1 MVSFTRLET
10 VGLPPA
16 FILFKKRKHM
26 QTWQLPE
33 YIADILPATARQ
45 VESAKETFLELFRV
59 HGFELVSPPLIEY
72 TTSLMAESDVG
83 LSLKTIRV
91 VDQLT
96 GLQLGLRADI
106 TPQVARIDAHLL
118 STKAGVNRFCYAGSV
133 LHARPDGLFS
143 TREPIQV
150 GAELYGFAGVGAD
163 IEIIALM
170 LKTLQSVTVQ
180 SVYLSL
186 GHIGV
191 FRALAEAAELL
202 VEDSHTLLA
211 AMQSKD
217 KTQVTAI
224 IQALHIPDE
233 LAQAF
238 LKLPELYGG
247 IEILVKAREVL
258 PPLADV
264 QAALASLETVC
275 DYFIDQHIHI
285 DFAELRVDSYHTG
298 LLFAAYAPG
307 WSDAI
312 ARGGRY
318 DNLGAIFGRGRPA
331 TGFSLDL
338 RDLIRILPH
347 NQIRLGIKVAVAFL
361 AETQEKIAELRAEGE
376 SVVVDYLGQSAESL
390 NCNRELVFQQG
401 CWQVQPS
408 A

>member
-1 MVSFTRLET
+1 
-10 VGLPPA
+10 
-16 FILFKKRKHM
+16 M

-45 VESAKETFLELFRV
+45 VESAKEAFLEMFRV

-72 TTSLMAESDVG
+72 TTSLMADTDAG

-118 STKAGVNRFCYAGSV
+118 ATKEGVNRLCYAGSV
-133 LHARPDGLFS
+133 LHARPDGLLS

-150 GAELYGFAGVGAD
+150 GAELYGFDGIDAD

-170 LKTLQSVTVQ
+170 LKTLQSVKIE
-180 SVYLSL
+180 SEYLSL

-191 FRALAEAAELL
+191 FRALAEAASLPKD
-202 VEDSHTLLA
+202 VSYTLLS

-217 KTQVTAI
+217 QTQVKAI
-224 IQALHIPDE
+224 VRSLNTTPE
-233 LAQAF
+233 LEKAF

-247 IEILVKAREVL
+247 VEVLAKARAIL
-258 PPLADV
+258 PALPDI
-264 QAALASLETVC
+264 QAALTDLETVC
-275 DYFIDQHIHI
+275 EYFFDQQIHL
-285 DFAELRVDSYHTG
+285 DLAELRVDSYHTG
-298 LLFAAYAPG
+298 LLFATYAPG

-318 DNLGAIFGRGRPA
+318 DNVGAIFGRARPA

-338 RDLIRILPH
+338 RDLIRILPQ
-347 NQIRLGIKVAVAFL
+347 NQLRLGIKIDAAL
-361 AETQEKIAELRAEGE
+361 RDQAQHKINELRANGE
-376 SVVVDYLGQSAESL
+376 SVVLDYLGQNAVSL
-390 NCNRELVFQQG
+390 NCNRELIFQQG
-401 CWQVQPS
+401 QWQIVS
-408 A
+408 CA